1 MMGLAKRFRGKSAAA
16 FGLCFGLCL
25 MLGVA
30 LAYSS
35 PAVAAPA
42 AQTATPP
49 EAPTT
54 GDYVGPEVCAA
65 CHKDIHSEW
74 MTTRHAAAFS
84 SPIFQENWTN
94 NPDQNSCLQ
103 CHTTGY
109 DTSTGAY
116 RFEGVTCESCHGPY
130 QTGHPQTKMPITPDA
145 TLCATCHKTT
155 TDEWRASLHG
165 EIGIQCQ
172 ACHNPHTQTP
182 KAESVN
188 ALCGNCHKDPGQTF
202 THSTHANAGLE
213 CSNCHMYTS
222 PRTGSPIGGLVAT
235 GHTFVVGSETCIG
248 CHQDTVHTRD
258 KIVAL
263 TGEVTQLAELD
274 TEALRQIVQ
283 DQEQEI
289 SNLQA
294 SSDTRLYVGLAQGAI
309 VGLATGGVAAWIVSR
324 RIRVITEIV
333 EEGGQESA
341 GGSDDEQGK

>member
-1 MMGLAKRFRGKSAAA
+1 MTGSSRRARRNSGVA
-16 FGLCFGLCL
+16 FGLCFGVSLFI
-25 MLGVA
+25 GVA
-30 LAYSS
+30 LAFSS
-35 PAVAAPA
+35 PVAAAPVSQVAAPPDQA
-42 AQTATPP
+42 GG
-49 EAPTT
+49 E
-54 GDYVGPEVCAA
+54 YRGPELCAA
-65 CHKDIHSEW
+65 CHDDIHEDW

-84 SPIFQENWTN
+84 SPIFQENWTE
-94 NPDQNSCLQ
+94 NPDQNACLQ

-109 DTSTGAY
+109 DTATGTY
-116 RFEGVTCESCHGPY
+116 QFEGVTCESCHGPY

-145 TLCATCHKTT
+145 TLCAKCHKTT
-155 TDEWRASLHG
+155 TDEWRASQHG
-165 EIGIQCQ
+165 EVGIQCQ
-172 ACHNPHTQTP
+172 ACHDPHTQTP

-188 ALCGNCHKDPGQTF
+188 ALCSNCHKDPGQTF

-213 CSNCHMYTS
+213 CSNCHMFTS

-235 GHTFVVGSETCIG
+235 GHTFVVGSEACIG

-263 TGEVTQLAELD
+263 TGEVTQLTQLD
-274 TEALRQIVQ
+274 PEELRQKVQ

-289 SNLQA
+289 ASLQA

-333 EEGGQESA
+333 EEGGEEQS
-341 GGSDDEQGK
+341 GGAEDE